1 MDKHKQ
7 VEKGLCLRL
16 NQDQNKVYPCRV
28 PNLLCKFYQW
38 RFSFLHLAQLHVS
51 GGLSVKEKDDFSD
64 DNVGSQSTAIAKVE
78 AGLHWV
84 VSQ

>member
-1 MDKHKQ
+1 M
-7 VEKGLCLRL
+7 
-16 NQDQNKVYPCRV
+16 
-28 PNLLCKFYQW
+28 
-38 RFSFLHLAQLHVS
+38 HLAQLHVS